1 MTESRK
7 LFPFVLSSV
16 LCLNLL
22 GPVHE
27 NSLNTKYF
35 LDSFLDF
42 HDSVKESCAAT
53 LGQDIHERLSLMN
66 SLTNQQIG
74 NFFHD
79 FKVFA
84 RQVMLMDSLILRVAR
99 KCCCCVPLLEDAL
112 HSRLV
117 GSKFICVW
125 LFQWK
130 STWDLDRRDGVRSSC
145 SPKVF
150 LFLFCFWHE
159 FSLKLAFEN

>member
-22 GPVHE
+22 SPVHE

-42 HDSVKESCAAT
+42 HDSVKESRAAT
-53 LGQDIHERLSLMN
+53 LGSRYSWASISHE
-66 SLTNQQIG
+66 
-74 NFFHD
+74 FFD
-79 FKVFA
+79 EPA
-84 RQVMLMDSLILRVAR
+84 DRQFFSWLQGFRSTGHAHGFLDTSRSKKMLLHFLKMLWTRD
-99 KCCCCVPLLEDAL
+99 LLEQNSSA
-112 HSRLV
+112 SGCFNGKASGIWTERY
-117 GSKFICVW
+117 
-125 LFQWK
+125 
-130 STWDLDRRDGVRSSC
+130 GVRSSC